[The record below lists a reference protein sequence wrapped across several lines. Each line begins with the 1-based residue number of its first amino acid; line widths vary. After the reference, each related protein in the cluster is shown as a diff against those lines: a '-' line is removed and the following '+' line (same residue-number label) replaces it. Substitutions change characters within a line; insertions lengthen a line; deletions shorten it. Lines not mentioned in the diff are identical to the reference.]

1 MTDPGVGSNH
11 LPFDIE
17 NDTER
22 RIVTD
27 DEWRRGAAWGV
38 PRPGH
43 PEGAVVHHVAEVLAN
58 IDRYSASDDERK
70 RMRLIAL
77 THDSFKHLVD
87 RSKPRVGENHH
98 GMIARRFTERY
109 SDDHEVL
116 EIIELHDEAFNAWA
130 MGSRKAGLW
139 GEAEQRANRLV
150 ERLGAA
156 LPIYR
161 RFCRCD
167 NETGSKS
174 PESLA
179 WFEGLCSERGF

>member
-1 MTDPGVGSNH
+1 MTDPGAGSDD
-11 LPFDIE
+11 LPFDTE

-27 DEWRRGAAWGV
+27 DKWRRGAAWGV

-58 IDRYSASDDERK
+58 VDRYRASDDERPW
-70 RMRLIAL
+70 MRLIAL

-116 EIIELHDEAFNAWA
+116 EIIELHDEAFNAYA
-130 MGSRKAGLW
+130 MGARNAGRW

-156 LPIYR
+156 LPMYR
-161 RFCRCD
+161 RFYRCD

-179 WFEGLCSERGF
+179 WFEGYCSDGGL